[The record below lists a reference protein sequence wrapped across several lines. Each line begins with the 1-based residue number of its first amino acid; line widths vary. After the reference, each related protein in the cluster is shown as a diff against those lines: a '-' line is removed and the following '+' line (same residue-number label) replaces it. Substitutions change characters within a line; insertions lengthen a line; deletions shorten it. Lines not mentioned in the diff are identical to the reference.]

1 MPPSPRAQVRNR
13 LRTRGGEDR
22 SSYSEFEGRVGSGG
36 GGI

>member
-1 MPPSPRAQVRNR
+1 MAPSPTAQVRYW
-13 LRTRGGEDR
+13 LRTRGGKDG